1 MATSSL
7 IDPTTGKPI
16 EFERLTKEEAGPTLA
31 GVRQIVGEH
40 PWQGMTPLRL
50 GQVMRAAEMGDADA
64 YLAVAEE
71 IEEKDLHYRAVIST
85 RKLQVSQ
92 LPITVEAASDDP
104 QDQEDADFIREH
116 LVDTGVVSDYL
127 FDLLDGI
134 GKGYSVGE
142 IIWRTGELWLPA
154 RIEWRDP
161 RWFEF
166 DRVDGRTLL
175 LKGGAEGVGPAQP
188 LKPYGYVTHVHK
200 TKSGLP
206 IRGGLARPAAWLILF
221 KVFDIKSW
229 VEFLEGFGQ
238 PVRLGKYKPGASA
251 EDKAKLLRAV
261 RSMWKDS
268 AAIIPESMMVEWME
282 AKATGNTTLQQDF
295 ADWVDRQVS
304 KLVLGQTGT
313 TDTGQHVGTAKA
325 HVTTKEDIE
334 RDDGRQSANT
344 LQDCLVRPAIDLNR
358 GPRKRYPR
366 LKIERP
372 DATDLKLYM
381 EAVTAFVNLGG
392 EVEQSVVR
400 DKIGLPDPPDTTKD
414 GKPVKLLR
422 PAGGAAQPPA
432 AAPGADTTVE
442 LATQSQQL
450 GVTTAAGDAIDA
462 VVARELDDE
471 GWVPLMNP
479 IIAQIEALA
488 AKCSTAEEF
497 RAALPGLAAA
507 LDTTALED
515 LLGLCMAGARLAG
528 EAEKDLAG

>member
-1 MATSSL
+1 MAKSSL
-7 IDPTTGKPI
+7 IDPVTGKPI
-16 EFERLTKEEAGPTLA
+16 EYERLTQEESGPTLA
-31 GVRQIVGEH
+31 GVRQIVGDH

-64 YLAVAEE
+64 YLEVAEE

-92 LPITVEAASDDP
+92 LPITIEAASDET
-104 QDQEDADFIREH
+104 QDQEDADFAREH

-127 FDLLDGI
+127 FDQLDAI
-134 GKGYSVGE
+134 GKSHSVGE
-142 IIWRTGELWLPA
+142 IIWRTDTGLWLPS

-188 LKPYGYVTHVHK
+188 LKSYGYVTHIHK

-238 PVRLGKYKPGASA
+238 PVRLGKYKPGASKD
-251 EDKAKLLRAV
+251 DKAALLRAV

-268 AAIIPESMMVEWME
+268 AAIIPDSMIVEWLE
-282 AKATGNTTLQQDF
+282 AKVTGNVTLQQDF

-313 TDTGQHVGTAKA
+313 TDVGQHVGTAKA
-325 HVTTKEDIE
+325 HDKVKDDIE
-334 RDDGRQSANT
+334 RDDARQSANS
-344 LQDCLVRPAIDLNR
+344 LNDCLVRPLIDLNR
-358 GPRKRYPR
+358 GSRKRYPR

-372 DATDLKLYM
+372 DAVDLKLYM
-381 EAVTAFVNLGG
+381 ETVKTFVELGG

-400 DKIGLPDPPDTTKD
+400 DKIGIPDPPEQGKD

-422 PAGGAAQPPA
+422 PGAGQVTPPA
-432 AAPGADTTVE
+432 AGHGTDNQVE
-442 LATQSQQL
+442 LTTQSQQI
-450 GVTTAAGDAIDA
+450 AAGDVDA
-462 VVARELDDE
+462 VDEIEATGLD
-471 GWVPLMNP
+471 GWEQQMAP
-479 IIAQIEALA
+479 IIDPVRRLIDGAASYEEAIAGL
-488 AKCSTAEEF
+488 KGLEMDSSRLVEELTKAMF
-497 RAALPGLAAA
+497 LSRAAG
-507 LDTTALED
+507 DQVD
-515 LLGLCMAGARLAG
+515 
-528 EAEKDLAG
+528 

>member
-7 IDPTTGKPI
+7 IDPVTGKPI
-16 EFERLTKEEAGPTLA
+16 EYERLTTEESGPTLA
-31 GVRQIVGEH
+31 GVRQIVGDH
-40 PWQGMTPLRL
+40 PWQGMTPYRL
-50 GQVMRAAEMGDADA
+50 GQVMRAAEEGDADA
-64 YLAVAEE
+64 YLSVAEE

-92 LPITVEAASDDP
+92 LPVTIEAASDEAA
-104 QDQEDADFIREH
+104 DQEDADFVREH
-116 LVDTGVVSDYL
+116 LVDTDVVANYL
-127 FDLLDGI
+127 FDQLDGI

-142 IIWRTGELWLPA
+142 IIWRTDGGLWLPA

-166 DRVDGRTLL
+166 DRVDGRTLK
-175 LKGGAEGVGPAQP
+175 LKGGAAGIGPAEP
-188 LKPYGYVTHVHK
+188 LKPFGYVTHVHK

-221 KVFDIKSW
+221 KVFDVKSW

-238 PVRLGKYKPGASA
+238 PVRLGKYKPGASP
-251 EDKAKLLRAV
+251 EDKATLLRAV

-268 AAIIPESMMVEWME
+268 AAIIPEGMVIEWLE

-313 TDTGQHVGTAKA
+313 TDTGQHVGTAQA

-334 RDDGRQSANT
+334 RDDGRQGANS
-344 LQDCLVRPAIDLNR
+344 LNICLVRPMIDLNR
-358 GPRKRYPR
+358 GPRRRYPR

-381 EAVTAFVNLGG
+381 DTVKTFVELGG

-400 DKIGLPDPPDTTKD
+400 DKLGLPDPPDAGTD

-422 PAGGAAQPPA
+422 PAAAGPQPQPDPVA
-432 AAPGADTTVE
+432 NDQVQLT
-442 LATQSQQL
+442 TQSQQ
-450 GVTTAAGDAIDA
+450 VAIRSGDALD
-462 VVARELDDE
+462 EL
-471 GWVPLMNP
+471 
-479 IIAQIEALA
+479 ATEALSGWQQA
-488 AKCSTAEEF
+488 MDPVVSPLEQLLADCKDAEEF
-497 RAALPGLAAA
+497 KRRLPEVLGAMDVAQVVEVLAQSCFAARAAG
-507 LDTTALED
+507 EV
-515 LLGLCMAGARLAG
+515 
-528 EAEKDLAG
+528 EAEIG